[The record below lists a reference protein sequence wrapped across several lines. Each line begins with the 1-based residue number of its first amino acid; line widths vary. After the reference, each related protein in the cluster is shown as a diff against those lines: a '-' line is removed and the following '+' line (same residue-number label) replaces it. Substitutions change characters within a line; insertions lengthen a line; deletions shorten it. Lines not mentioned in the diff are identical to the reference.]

1 MLNTLKIVGLAISL
15 VVFANCG
22 GGGTSPSSTYPNEN
36 NAVTTIAGTAGTTG
50 SADGTGTAAH
60 FNHPFGITTD
70 GTNLYVADTYNNIV
84 RQIVIATGAVSTIA
98 GTPGTTGSAD
108 GIGTAATFSS
118 PTGIT
123 TDGTNLYLTDY
134 GSNTVRKIVI
144 ATGAVSTIA
153 GTPGTTGSA
162 DGTGTAATFH
172 SPAGITTDGVNLYVA
187 DTNNS
192 TVRRI
197 EFATGVV
204 TTLAG
209 TAGAPGWADGI
220 GAGANFSYP
229 FGITTDGTNLYVAD
243 TNNSTVRRI
252 EIATRAV
259 TTVAGTVGVPG
270 WADNTGGAAY
280 FDYPQGIA
288 TDGTNLYVADTS
300 SSTIRKIIISTRAVN
315 TIAGIALTTGSA
327 DGAGAVATFSSPAGI
342 AVRGT
347 NLYVADTNNS
357 TIRKIF

>member
-1 MLNTLKIVGLAISL
+1 V
-15 VVFANCG
+15 
-22 GGGTSPSSTYPNEN
+22 
-36 NAVTTIAGTAGTTG
+36 
-50 SADGTGTAAH
+50 
-60 FNHPFGITTD
+60 
-70 GTNLYVADTYNNIV
+70 NLYVADSTISTV
-84 RQIVIATGAVSTIA
+84 RRIVIATGAVSTLA
-98 GTPGTTGSAD
+98 GTPGT
-108 GIGTAATFSS
+108 
-118 PTGIT
+118 
-123 TDGTNLYLTDY
+123 
-134 GSNTVRKIVI
+134 
-144 ATGAVSTIA
+144 
-153 GTPGTTGSA
+153 
-162 DGTGTAATFH
+162 
-172 SPAGITTDGVNLYVA
+172 
-187 DTNNS
+187 
-192 TVRRI
+192 
-197 EFATGVV
+197 
-204 TTLAG
+204 
-209 TAGAPGWADGI
+209 PGWADGI

-327 DGAGAVATFSSPAGI
+327 DGAGAVATFSSPTGI